1 MNDILFEPVLPKE
14 DSHPLVLFVDELNRY
29 WYLKC
34 TNKSDED
41 HNKKSYLS
49 NEVLIKK
56 SKDDILF
63 YDDNYIN
70 TSHIYWID
78 KNEFD
83 HFVNKYQIRF
93 ISAKNLSD
101 ENIDLIYLNILD
113 NFFSI
118 PSSIKITII
127 HIEDHKQLY
136 SQWRYNEL
144 YFYQDELDNIFGF
157 ISNYY
162 DEILYEREN
171 YLKL

>member
-14 DSHPLVLFVDELNRY
+14 DSHPFVLFVDELNRY

-34 TNKSDED
+34 TNKSDEN
-41 HNKKSYLS
+41 HNKKPSLS

-63 YDDNYIN
+63 YNDTYID

-78 KNEFD
+78 RNEFD
-83 HFVNKYQIRF
+83 HFTNKYQIKF

-113 NFFSI
+113 NFISI
-118 PSSIKITII
+118 PSNIKITII

-144 YFYQDELDNIFGF
+144 YFYQDKLDNIFGF
-157 ISNYY
+157 ISNHY
-162 DEILYEREN
+162 DEVLYERDN
-171 YLKL
+171 N